1 MVWGSLM
8 KYHVSSQE
16 KKNDVIRQL
25 LNLPINGAYTVEVK
39 KTASKRTL
47 KQNNALHL
55 WFEYIADSFNNV
67 GQTMNING
75 MEIAP
80 WWTKDLIKELSFKPV
95 MKQLVGKDHTSDC
108 EVDELCECIDIM
120 AEAYRSIG
128 HDVAVPSR
136 AQLEGK
142 A

>member
-1 MVWGSLM
+1 M

-16 KKNDVIRQL
+16 KKNDVIRQV
-25 LNLPINGAYTVEVK
+25 LNLPTNGAYTVDVK
-39 KTASKRTL
+39 KTASKRTS
-47 KQNNALHL
+47 KQNRALHL
-55 WFEYIADSFNNV
+55 WFEHIAESFNNV
-67 GQTMNING
+67 GQELNING
-75 MEIAP
+75 MSVAP

-95 MKQLVGKDHTSDC
+95 LKQLTGKDHTSDC
-108 EVDELCECIDIM
+108 TVDELSECIEIM

-128 HDVAVPSR
+128 HDVAVPNR